1 MYFFKT
7 TFLSFLSSPLRPF
20 HTDAEEREGGRER
33 AGMMVRKCEGKR
45 KEAWEA
51 GGQVFHVPASSS
63 LHSPDYIPSPR
74 RDSFSNFSQPR
85 EDRLR
90 RSSWLTALTHSG
102 LLNTSGTLIPL
113 C

>member
-1 MYFFKT
+1 M
-7 TFLSFLSSPLRPF
+7 
-20 HTDAEEREGGRER
+20 
-33 AGMMVRKCEGKR
+33 GMMARKGEGKR

-51 GGQVFHVPASSS
+51 GGQPFYVSVCSG
-63 LHSPDYIPSPR
+63 LHSPDYIPAPW
-74 RDSFSNFSQPR
+74 RDSFSNFSHPR

-90 RSSWLTALTHSG
+90 RSSWLTALTHFG